1 MVSRSSSK
9 LSSVSQRREKVALAQ
24 LNLHRLKLKQLLDEE
39 ELAIRAKKN
48 LLESEM
54 EAEMAALSL
63 RIYEDDLKGRKTDF
77 DEDQIKHLEIRQKYS
92 AARRIFNSLLSV

>member
-1 MVSRSSSK
+1 M
-9 LSSVSQRREKVALAQ
+9 SQRREKVALAQ

-63 RIYEDDLKGRKTDF
+63 RIF
-77 DEDQIKHLEIRQKYS
+77 
-92 AARRIFNSLLSV
+92 